1 MTNLKKIRVA
11 FVYMPCDGL
20 TENYFFTTAYHFFM
34 DSLQRNSDIEVS
46 YIQSGK
52 SFDAMRLEKN
62 FDVILLYE
70 NSFTP
75 CNPNELK
82 NIKKLGIPVVA
93 KIGDLHNSKNFDI
106 YESHEKYG
114 ITSYF
119 GYQHEDNFYK
129 YYPKKFDYTT
139 IVFGLE
145 TSLYQNLLPF
155 SKRIKKRI
163 LNSGAVGNTKFL
175 SKLFNQFKNPDN
187 ALNHYKL
194 RTLCN
199 KLSYVDYTN
208 TLQHEFVGDK
218 YPLLLQKYQSS
229 IAATTAN
236 YTIKYLEIPAAGCL
250 SFMEV
255 TDENHANYL
264 NFKDGENAIFV
275 NEKNYQQK
283 FEEFLES
290 SDDPIWEQIA
300 NSGRNHVLNNYNND
314 LAVES
319 LVNLFKKIM

>member
-1 MTNLKKIRVA
+1 
-11 FVYMPCDGL
+11 MPCDGL

-93 KIGDLHNSKNFDI
+93 KVGDLWNSKNFDI
-106 YESHEKYG
+106 SESHEKYG

-218 YPLLLQKYQSS
+218 YPLLLQKYQSA
-229 IAATTAN
+229 IAATTGN
-236 YTIKYLEIPAAGCL
+236 YTQKYLEIPAAGCL

>member
-1 MTNLKKIRVA
+1 MN
-11 FVYMPCDGL
+11 
-20 TENYFFTTAYHFFM
+20 
-34 DSLQRNSDIEVS
+34 SLQRNSDIEVS

-82 NIKKLGIPVVA
+82 NIKKLGIPVIARV
-93 KIGDLHNSKNFDI
+93 GDLHNSKNFDI
-106 YESHEKYG
+106 SESHEKYG

-199 KLSYVDYTN
+199 ELSYVDYTS

-218 YPLLLQKYQSS
+218 YPLLLQKYQSA
-229 IAATTAN
+229 IAATTGN
-236 YTIKYLEIPAAGCL
+236 YTQKYLEIPAAGCL

-264 NFKDGENAIFV
+264 NFEDGENAIFI
-275 NEKNYQQK
+275 NERNYQQK

-319 LVNLFKKIM
+319 LVNLFKKII

>member
-1 MTNLKKIRVA
+1 MTNSKKIRVA
-11 FVYMPCDGL
+11 FVYIPCDGL
-20 TENYFFTTAYHFFM
+20 TENYFFTTSYNFFM
-34 DSLQRNSDIEVS
+34 NSLQRNSDIEVS

-93 KIGDLHNSKNFDI
+93 RVGDLHNSKNFDI
-106 YESHEKYG
+106 SESHEKYG

-129 YYPKKFDYTT
+129 YYPKKFDYTI

-155 SKRIKKRI
+155 AKRIKKRI

-175 SKLFNQFKNPDN
+175 SKLFNQFKNPEN

-199 KLSYVDYTN
+199 KLSYVDYTS

-218 YPLLLQKYQSS
+218 YPLLLQKYQSA
-229 IAATTAN
+229 IAATTGN
-236 YTIKYLEIPAAGCL
+236 YTQKYLEIPAAGCL

-255 TDENHANYL
+255 TDKNHANYL

-275 NEKNYQQK
+275 NERNYQQK

-319 LVNLFKKIM
+319 LVNLFKKII

>member
-1 MTNLKKIRVA
+1 MTNSKKIRVA

-20 TENYFFTTAYHFFM
+20 TENYFFTTSYNFFM
-34 DSLQRNSDIEVS
+34 NSLQRNSDIEVS

-82 NIKKLGIPVVA
+82 NIKKLGMPVVA
-93 KIGDLHNSKNFDI
+93 KVGDLHNSKNFDI
-106 YESHEKYG
+106 SESHEKYG

-218 YPLLLQKYQSS
+218 YPLLLQKYQSA

-236 YTIKYLEIPAAGCL
+236 YTQKYLEIPAAGCL

-264 NFKDGENAIFV
+264 NFKDGKSAIFV
-275 NEKNYQQK
+275 NERNYQQK

>member
-1 MTNLKKIRVA
+1 
-11 FVYMPCDGL
+11 MPCDGL
-20 TENYFFTTAYHFFM
+20 TENYFFTTSYHFFM
-34 DSLQRNSDIEVS
+34 NSLQRNSDIEVS

-93 KIGDLHNSKNFDI
+93 RVGDLHNSKNFDI
-106 YESHEKYG
+106 HESHEKYG

-119 GYQHEDNFYK
+119 GYQHIDNFYK

-155 SKRIKKRI
+155 SKRIKNRI
-163 LNSGAVGNTKFL
+163 LNSGAVGNTRFL
-175 SKLFNQFKNPDN
+175 SKIFNRFNSDS
-187 ALNHYKL
+187 ALYHYKL

-199 KLSYVDYTN
+199 KLSYVDYTY
-208 TLQHEFVGDK
+208 TLEHEYVGDK

-236 YTIKYLEIPAAGCL
+236 YTTKYLEIPAAGCL
-250 SFMEV
+250 SFMEI
-255 TDENHANYL
+255 TNENHANYL
-264 NFKDGENAIFV
+264 NFKDGENAIFI
-275 NEKNYQQK
+275 NENNYQQK

-290 SDDPIWEQIA
+290 TNNPIWEQIA
-300 NSGRNHVLNNYNND
+300 NAGSNHVLKNFTND
-314 LAVES
+314 IAVKS
-319 LVNLFKKIM
+319 LVELFKKII

>member
-1 MTNLKKIRVA
+1 MN
-11 FVYMPCDGL
+11 
-20 TENYFFTTAYHFFM
+20 
-34 DSLQRNSDIEVS
+34 SLQRNSDIEVS

-93 KIGDLHNSKNFDI
+93 RVGDLHNSKNFDI
-106 YESHEKYG
+106 SESHEKYG

-155 SKRIKKRI
+155 AKRIKKRI

-175 SKLFNQFKNPDN
+175 SKLFNQFKNPEN

-199 KLSYVDYTN
+199 KLSYVDYTS

-218 YPLLLQKYQSS
+218 YPLLLQKYQSA
-229 IAATTAN
+229 IAATTGN
-236 YTIKYLEIPAAGCL
+236 YTQKYLEIPAAGCL

-255 TDENHANYL
+255 TDKNHANYL

-275 NEKNYQQK
+275 NERNYQQK

-319 LVNLFKKIM
+319 LVNLFKKII

>member
-1 MTNLKKIRVA
+1 
-11 FVYMPCDGL
+11 MPCDGL
-20 TENYFFTTAYHFFM
+20 TENYFFTTSYHFFM
-34 DSLQRNSDIEVS
+34 NSLQRNSDIEVS

-82 NIKKLGIPVVA
+82 NIKKLGMPVVA
-93 KIGDLHNSKNFDI
+93 KVGDLHNSKNFDI
-106 YESHEKYG
+106 SESHEKYG

-187 ALNHYKL
+187 ALNHYRL

-199 KLSYVDYTN
+199 ELSYVDYTS

-218 YPLLLQKYQSS
+218 YPLLLQKYQSA
-229 IAATTAN
+229 IAATTGN
-236 YTIKYLEIPAAGCL
+236 YTQKYLEIPAAGCL

-264 NFKDGENAIFV
+264 NFKDGKSAIFV
-275 NEKNYQQK
+275 NERNYQQK

-319 LVNLFKKIM
+319 LVNLFKKII

>member
-1 MTNLKKIRVA
+1 
-11 FVYMPCDGL
+11 MPCDGL
-20 TENYFFTTAYHFFM
+20 TENYFFTISYHFFM
-34 DSLQRNSDIEVS
+34 NSLQRNSDIEVS

-82 NIKKLGIPVVA
+82 NIKKLGMPVVA
-93 KIGDLHNSKNFDI
+93 KVGDLHNSKNFDI
-106 YESHEKYG
+106 SESHEKYG

-119 GYQHEDNFYK
+119 GYQHEGNFYK

-199 KLSYVDYTN
+199 ELSYVDYTS

-218 YPLLLQKYQSS
+218 YPLLLQKYQSA
-229 IAATTAN
+229 IAATTGN
-236 YTIKYLEIPAAGCL
+236 YTQKYLEIPAAGCL

-264 NFKDGENAIFV
+264 NFEDGENAIFI
-275 NEKNYQQK
+275 NERNYQQK

-319 LVNLFKKIM
+319 LVNLFKKII

>member
-20 TENYFFTTAYHFFM
+20 TENYFFTTSYHFFM
-34 DSLQRNSDIEVS
+34 NSLQRNSDIEVS

-187 ALNHYKL
+187 ALNHYRL

-199 KLSYVDYTN
+199 ELSYVDYTN

-218 YPLLLQKYQSS
+218 YPLLLQKYQSA
-229 IAATTAN
+229 IAATTGN
-236 YTIKYLEIPAAGCL
+236 YTQKYLEIPAAGCL

>member
-1 MTNLKKIRVA
+1 MN
-11 FVYMPCDGL
+11 
-20 TENYFFTTAYHFFM
+20 
-34 DSLQRNSDIEVS
+34 SLQRNSDIEVS

-82 NIKKLGIPVVA
+82 NIKKLGIPVIARV
-93 KIGDLHNSKNFDI
+93 GDLHNSKNFDI
-106 YESHEKYG
+106 SESHEKYG

-199 KLSYVDYTN
+199 ELSYVDYTS

-218 YPLLLQKYQSS
+218 YPLLLQKYQSA
-229 IAATTAN
+229 IAATTGN
-236 YTIKYLEIPAAGCL
+236 YTQKYLEIPAAGCL

-275 NEKNYQQK
+275 NERNYQQK

-319 LVNLFKKIM
+319 LVNLFKKII

>member
-1 MTNLKKIRVA
+1 
-11 FVYMPCDGL
+11 MPCDGL
-20 TENYFFTTAYHFFM
+20 TENYFFTTSYNFFM
-34 DSLQRNSDIEVS
+34 NSLQRNSDIEVS

-82 NIKKLGIPVVA
+82 NIKKLGIPVIARV
-93 KIGDLHNSKNFDI
+93 GDLHNSKNFDI
-106 YESHEKYG
+106 SESHEKYG

-199 KLSYVDYTN
+199 ELSYVDYTS

-218 YPLLLQKYQSS
+218 YPLLLQKYQSA
-229 IAATTAN
+229 IAATTGN
-236 YTIKYLEIPAAGCL
+236 YTQKYLEIPAAGCL

-264 NFKDGENAIFV
+264 NFEDGENAIFI
-275 NEKNYQQK
+275 NERNYQQK

-319 LVNLFKKIM
+319 LVNLFKKII

>member
-1 MTNLKKIRVA
+1 
-11 FVYMPCDGL
+11 MPCDGL
-20 TENYFFTTAYHFFM
+20 TENYFFTTSYHFFM
-34 DSLQRNSDIEVS
+34 NSLQRNSDIEVS

-93 KIGDLHNSKNFDI
+93 RVVDLHNSKNFDI
-106 YESHEKYG
+106 SESHEKYG

-129 YYPKKFDYTT
+129 YYPKKFDYTI

-155 SKRIKKRI
+155 AKRIKKRI

-175 SKLFNQFKNPDN
+175 SKLFNQFKNPEN

-194 RTLCN
+194 R
-199 KLSYVDYTN
+199 
-208 TLQHEFVGDK
+208 
-218 YPLLLQKYQSS
+218 
-229 IAATTAN
+229 
-236 YTIKYLEIPAAGCL
+236 IK
-250 SFMEV
+250 
-255 TDENHANYL
+255 
-264 NFKDGENAIFV
+264 
-275 NEKNYQQK
+275 
-283 FEEFLES
+283 
-290 SDDPIWEQIA
+290 
-300 NSGRNHVLNNYNND
+300 
-314 LAVES
+314 
-319 LVNLFKKIM
+319 

>member
-1 MTNLKKIRVA
+1 
-11 FVYMPCDGL
+11 MPCDGL
-20 TENYFFTTAYHFFM
+20 TENYFFTTSYNFFM
-34 DSLQRNSDIEVS
+34 NSLQRNSDIEVS

-82 NIKKLGIPVVA
+82 NIKKLGIPVIARV
-93 KIGDLHNSKNFDI
+93 GDLHNSKNFDI
-106 YESHEKYG
+106 SESHEKYG

-199 KLSYVDYTN
+199 ELSYVDYTS

-218 YPLLLQKYQSS
+218 YPLLLQKYQSA
-229 IAATTAN
+229 IAATTGN
-236 YTIKYLEIPAAGCL
+236 YTQKYLEIPAAGCL

-275 NEKNYQQK
+275 NERNYQQK

-319 LVNLFKKIM
+319 LVNLFKKII